1 MRFVARTPDGVVGD
15 RDFDAWGGTTG
26 EGLEVTSRIAFW
38 RMTMLLVTLALVLG
52 IPAASKSYA
61 ATSTGYVRFGNL
73 SSIPSPVDE
82 YVYPSGKS
90 TAQLVHRNVAYG
102 TVLTYEPLSVGSYTV
117 EVRDAGASVSS
128 KPVLSVGLT
137 VQAGGM
143 YTVVPLR
150 TVTQGGQLKVLDD
163 SQPTPAGNSLVR
175 VIIAAFGKNYTM
187 HCSCGQG
194 AKGNIVV
201 NAAPG
206 SVSPYAHI
214 PVGTWTMTVATR
226 GSVKA
231 SLPITLTANTYHT
244 VVVLDGPNNTVSI
257 LPLTDAVGAQ
267 PAVGGV
273 GTGFGGTAPHG
284 PGSPLPWLAV
294 IGAGALVTLAGGLQL
309 RRARLRRS
317 TSEV

>member
-1 MRFVARTPDGVVGD
+1 MK
-15 RDFDAWGGTTG
+15 
-26 EGLEVTSRIAFW
+26 SRIAFW
-38 RMTMLLVTLALVLG
+38 RVTMLLVTLALVLG

-61 ATSTGYVRFGNL
+61 ATSTGYVRLGNL
-73 SSIPSPVDE
+73 SSNPSPVDE

-90 TAQLVHRNVAYG
+90 TAQLVRRDVAYG
-102 TVLTYEPLSVGSYTV
+102 TVLAYEPLSAGSYTV

-150 TVTQGGQLKVLDD
+150 TVTQEGQLKVLDD

-175 VIIAAFGKNYTM
+175 VIIAAFGKNYTF

-206 SVSPYAHI
+206 SVSSYTHI
-214 PVGTWTMTVATR
+214 PVGTWSMTAATG

-231 SLPITLTANTYHT
+231 TLPITLTANTYHT
-244 VVVLDGPNNTVSI
+244 TVVLDGPNNTVSI

-267 PAVGGV
+267 SAVGGV

-294 IGAGALVTLAGGLQL
+294 IGAGALVTLAGGL
-309 RRARLRRS
+309 RLRRS
-317 TSEV
+317 TSGV

>member
-1 MRFVARTPDGVVGD
+1 MK
-15 RDFDAWGGTTG
+15 
-26 EGLEVTSRIAFW
+26 SRMAFW
-38 RMTMLLVTLALVLG
+38 RVTMLLATLALVLG

-61 ATSTGYVRFGNL
+61 ATSTGYVRLGNL

-90 TAQLVHRNVAYG
+90 TAQLEEYDVAYG

-128 KPVLSVGLT
+128 KPVSSVGLT
-137 VQAGGM
+137 VKAGGM

-150 TVTQGGQLKVLDD
+150 TAIQGGHLKVLDD
-163 SQPTPAGNSLVR
+163 NQPTPAGDSLVR
-175 VIIAAFGKNYTM
+175 VIIAAFGKNYTV

-194 AKGNIVV
+194 AKGNMVV
-201 NAAPG
+201 DAPPG
-206 SVSPYAHI
+206 FVSNYAHI
-214 PVGTWTMTVATR
+214 PPGTWSMTAATG

-231 SLPITLTANTYHT
+231 SLPVTLTANTYHT
-244 VVVLDGPNNTVSI
+244 VVVLDAPGNTVSI

-273 GTGFGGTAPHG
+273 GTGFGGVAPHG

-317 TSEV
+317 TSGV

>member
-1 MRFVARTPDGVVGD
+1 MK
-15 RDFDAWGGTTG
+15 
-26 EGLEVTSRIAFW
+26 SRIAFW
-38 RMTMLLVTLALVLG
+38 RVIMLLVALALVLG

-61 ATSTGYVRFGNL
+61 GTSIGYVRLGNL
-73 SSIPSPVDE
+73 SLYPSPVDE
-82 YVYPSGKS
+82 YVYPSGES
-90 TAQLVHRNVAYG
+90 TAQWVWRDIAYG
-102 TVLTYEPLSVGSYTV
+102 TVLAYEPLSAGFYSV
-117 EVRDAGASVSS
+117 EVRDAGASMSS

-143 YTVVPLR
+143 YTVVPIR
-150 TVTQGGQLKVLDD
+150 TVTQEGQLKVLDD
-163 SQPTPAGNSLVR
+163 NQPTPAGNSLVR
-175 VIIAAFGKNYTM
+175 VIIAAFGKNYTV

-206 SVSPYAHI
+206 SVSNYAHI
-214 PVGTWTMTVATR
+214 PVGTWTMTAATG

-231 SLPITLTANTYHT
+231 GLPITLTANTYHT

-267 PAVGGV
+267 PALGGV

-284 PGSPLPWLAV
+284 PGSPLLWLAV
-294 IGAGALVTLAGGLQL
+294 IGAGALVTLVGGLQL

-317 TSEV
+317 TSGL